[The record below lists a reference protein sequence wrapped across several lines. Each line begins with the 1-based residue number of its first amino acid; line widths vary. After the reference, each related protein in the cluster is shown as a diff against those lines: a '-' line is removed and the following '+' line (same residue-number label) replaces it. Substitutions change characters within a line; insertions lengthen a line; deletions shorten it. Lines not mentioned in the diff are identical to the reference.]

1 MKPMQPSDTPSR
13 RDPAVTAPPF
23 RAPPFSDR
31 AVEDRAA
38 EHPCSDL
45 DWLAHRHLLGELDEV
60 EMAAFAERL
69 GTDDEALAALER
81 ASGLLA
87 AIAATH
93 ALPGGAE
100 TTIHGVPLKRVPLK
114 RVPLKRVAQKR
125 AGWLGIGAAGIA
137 AAVALAV
144 MLSGPAATPRGRTAE
159 LLSLWQINAAGVRE
173 DAGWDAVWDDGETS
187 EESSDAPPAW
197 LLAAVSLEAGP
208 SGRPDAAPADV
219 IERN

>member
-1 MKPMQPSDTPSR
+1 M
-13 RDPAVTAPPF
+13 TAPPF

-45 DWLAHRHLLGELDEV
+45 DWLAHRHLLGELDEA

-93 ALPGGAE
+93 ALPSGAE
-100 TTIHGVPLKRVPLK
+100 TTIHGVPLKRVPW
-114 RVPLKRVAQKR
+114 KRVAQKR

-137 AAVALAV
+137 AAVALAM
-144 MLSGPAATPRGRTAE
+144 MLSGPSATPRGRTAE
-159 LLSLWQINAAGVRE
+159 LLALWQINADGVSE
-173 DAGWDAVWDDGETS
+173 DAGWDAVWDDGEPA
-187 EESSDAPPAW
+187 EESADAPPAW
-197 LLAAVSLEAGP
+197 LLAAVTLEAGP